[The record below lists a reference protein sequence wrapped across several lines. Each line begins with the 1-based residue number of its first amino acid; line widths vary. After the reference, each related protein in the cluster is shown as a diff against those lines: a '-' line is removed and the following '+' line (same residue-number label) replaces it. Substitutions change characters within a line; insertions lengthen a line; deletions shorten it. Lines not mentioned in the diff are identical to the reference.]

1 LAKIEMTSEQE
12 RELKSKGFVAKPA
25 IDIVSNRR
33 NYWDPRKDE
42 EGNVMGWTL
51 PLPGDTARMNFYLRK
66 GFKLEDP
73 DGNLGPPPGF
83 FRRNIEP
90 MLVPTKAKAHEVGT
104 GEGEIGTINV
114 PIYETS
120 TEEDVRTRGLEAIK
134 KFLTCPIC
142 QKEFPDADKLVHH
155 MTYHRSAQA
164 KSKARKPKRGGARIA
179 PRKKEET

>member
-1 LAKIEMTSEQE
+1 MAKIEMTSEQE

-83 FRRNIEP
+83 FRRNLTP
-90 MLVPTKAKAHEVGT
+90 MLAPMKAKAHEVGV
-104 GEGEIGTINV
+104 GSGEIVQKSEGVT
-114 PIYETS
+114 PIL
-120 TEEDVRTRGLEAIK
+120 R
-134 KFLTCPIC
+134 CPIC
-142 QKEFPDADKLVHH
+142 QKDFPDADTLVHH
-155 MTYHRSAQA
+155 MIYHRSKAKKVKA
-164 KSKARKPKRGGARIA
+164 KKSKRGKSQKIN
-179 PRKKEET
+179 KED

>member
-1 LAKIEMTSEQE
+1 MAKIDVTPEQE

-42 EGNVMGWTL
+42 KDNVMGWTR

-73 DGNLGPPPGF
+73 DGNIAPPPGY
-83 FRRNIEP
+83 FRRNLIP
-90 MLVPTKAKAHEVGT
+90 MLAPTKAKAHEVGVGSGKIVQKSDGVT
-104 GEGEIGTINV
+104 
-114 PIYETS
+114 P
-120 TEEDVRTRGLEAIK
+120 GLR
-134 KFLTCPIC
+134 CPIC
-142 QKEFPDADKLVHH
+142 QREFPDADTLVHH
-155 MTYHRSAQA
+155 MTYHRSAKA

-179 PRKKEET
+179 LRKKEET